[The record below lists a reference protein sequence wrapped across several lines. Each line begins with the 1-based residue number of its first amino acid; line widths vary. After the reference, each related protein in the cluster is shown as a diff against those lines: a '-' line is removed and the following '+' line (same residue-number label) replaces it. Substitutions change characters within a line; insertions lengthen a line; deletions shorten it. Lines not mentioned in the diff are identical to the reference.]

1 VVITISLISHCEAVP
16 STAVAIAVPIICHCE
31 GAVYATAAIT
41 FMVFPFLLS
50 SNGGSIEGGH
60 PTLSK
65 TEIASSLRYAPFLA
79 TMEWKYHCEE
89 ELFIFFDSKPRAE
102 GVGSGN
108 HHFPHQSLRGRA
120 FYGRGNLAVELRDCF
135 VTPLRS
141 VPRNDMIKNL
151 QHFCKF
157 KDTLYK

>member
-1 VVITISLISHCEAVP
+1 MVITISLISHCEAVP

-60 PTLSK
+60 PTPSK

-79 TMEWKYHCEE
+79 MTNKK
-89 ELFIFFDSKPRAE
+89 S
-102 GVGSGN
+102 
-108 HHFPHQSLRGRA
+108 
-120 FYGRGNLAVELRDCF
+120 
-135 VTPLRS
+135 VTF
-141 VPRNDMIKNL
+141 L
-151 QHFCKF
+151 QVQG
-157 KDTLYK
+157 YYV